1 MINKSIYFSYI
12 CYSFLKFNLNQ
23 ARNKY
28 CYRKYKILICDPADS
43 KKISLYELTDRK
55 QNNVQTFTF
64 PLLFNVEFESFL
76 GDPSACKFGIH
87 GDDHQCGRID
97 RAQESLPNNI
107 TTAPVGKYQNIHK
120 PLISTKFQSHVL
132 ILNYTFIFEHHLIV
146 VCIL

>member
-12 CYSFLKFNLNQ
+12 CYSFFKVCFIKHNACNLNQ

-43 KKISLYELTDRK
+43 KRISLYELTDRK
-55 QNNVQTFTF
+55 QNDVQTSTF

-97 RAQESLPNNI
+97 RA
-107 TTAPVGKYQNIHK
+107 
-120 PLISTKFQSHVL
+120 
-132 ILNYTFIFEHHLIV
+132 
-146 VCIL
+146 